1 VSDRRAVL
9 PHEQVAQ
16 RAALRDQAGAGAGRG
31 EDMTTASPAVPATGS
46 TAIKRSRRWWPT
58 PKLIITVAVAGAIG
72 FLALV
77 PLYYLIWGTF
87 FDATGFSLSG
97 FGRAYGDDRVGEL
110 IANSLWFAIGAAALS
125 LVVGTALAYL
135 NVRTDVPF
143 KGLFFAASIIP
154 LIIPGIL
161 YTISW
166 IFLASP
172 EIGLLNKVLEPILGP
187 GFFDV
192 FTVWGMIWVEG
203 LHLSPIVFLL
213 MVATFRSMDPSLEES
228 ALMGGATRWQVFRKI
243 TVPLTR
249 PAIVA
254 AILIMTVRSLES
266 FEVPALLGLQN
277 GIYVFTSRIY
287 FVLRTY
293 PPDLAAAGSL
303 AIGLLVLAM
312 IGVAISNIISR
323 SGKNYQTVTGKGF
336 RPRPMELGK
345 WRPVM
350 GVAIVLYFF
359 FTVVAPL
366 LVLLYTSL
374 LKFYQPPSLA
384 AFKSM
389 SLDNYRELLGLSQA
403 MTALKNSLF
412 LGIGTATLVMAAMA
426 VAAWI
431 VVRSRIPGR
440 QLVDQFAFVPLV
452 IPGLVLGLALSFVY
466 LRSPVPIYGTIFI
479 LLIAY
484 CTRYMP
490 YGMRYAV
497 TSMQQ
502 IASELEES
510 AQVSGASWWQT
521 FRRVL
526 LPLLAPGLLAGWIYI
541 LVVSFRELSSS
552 ILLYSPGNEVLSILI
567 FEQYENGQFT
577 VLSALGVVMVL
588 TLVVLVTVG
597 YKLGA
602 KVGLRQD

>member
-1 VSDRRAVL
+1 
-9 PHEQVAQ
+9 
-16 RAALRDQAGAGAGRG
+16 
-31 EDMTTASPAVPATGS
+31 MTTAAPPRPPVTTDDQPAP
-46 TAIKRSRRWWPT
+46 IPRRRRWWPS
-58 PKLIITVAVAGAIG
+58 PKLLITLAVVAAIG
-72 FLALV
+72 YLAIV

-87 FDATGFSLSG
+87 FDANGFTLGG
-97 FGRAYGDDRVGEL
+97 FATAYGDDRIGSL
-110 IANSLWFAIGAAALS
+110 IGNSLWFAIGSAVLS
-125 LVVGTALAYL
+125 LLVGTSLAYL
-135 NVRTDVPF
+135 QVRTDVPF
-143 KGLFFAASIIP
+143 KALFFAASIIP

-172 EIGLLNKVLEPILGP
+172 DIGLINKMLEPIFGP
-187 GFFDV
+187 GTIDI

-213 MVATFRSMDPSLEES
+213 MVAAFRSMDPSLEES
-228 ALMGGATRWQVFRKI
+228 ALMCGATRTQVFRRI
-243 TVPLTR
+243 TVPLIR
-249 PAIVA
+249 PAIGA
-254 AILIMTVRSLES
+254 AVLIMTVRGLES

-293 PPDLAAAGSL
+293 PPDLAAAGAL
-303 AIGLLVLAM
+303 ALGLLVLAM
-312 IGVAISNIISR
+312 IGVAISNFAGR
-323 SGKNYQTVTGKGF
+323 AAKNYQTVTGKGF
-336 RPRPMELGK
+336 RPRPMRLGK

-350 GVAIVLYFF
+350 GGVIIAYFL
-359 FTVVAPL
+359 FTVVLPL

-374 LKFYQPPSLA
+374 LKFYQAPSGQ
-384 AFKSM
+384 AFASM
-389 SLDNYRELLGLSQA
+389 TLDNYANLLSLPKA
-403 MTALKNSLF
+403 LTALQNSLF
-412 LGIGTATLVMAAMA
+412 LGVGTATVVMAGMA
-426 VAAWI
+426 IAAWV
-431 VVRSRIPGR
+431 VVRSKVPGR
-440 QLVDQFAFVPLV
+440 SIVDQLSFLPLV
-452 IPGLVLGLALSFVY
+452 VPGLVLGLALSFVY
-466 LRSPVPIYGTIFI
+466 LRSPIPIYGTIFI

-484 CTRYMP
+484 VTRYMP

-502 IASELEES
+502 ISAELEES

-526 LPLLAPGLLAGWIYI
+526 LPLLAPGLMAGWIYI

-567 FEQYENGQFT
+567 FEQYENGEFT

-588 TLVVLVTVG
+588 TLVVLVTVA

-602 KVGLRQD
+602 KIGLRQD

>member
-1 VSDRRAVL
+1 
-9 PHEQVAQ
+9 
-16 RAALRDQAGAGAGRG
+16 
-31 EDMTTASPAVPATGS
+31 MTTASRAVLARKL
-46 TAIKRSRRWWPT
+46 AIGRGRRWWPT
-58 PKLIITVAVAGAIG
+58 PKMIITAAVAGVIG
-72 FLALV
+72 YLALV
-77 PLYYLIWGTF
+77 PLYYLLWGTF
-87 FDATGFSLSG
+87 FDASGFSLGG
-97 FGRAYGDDRVGEL
+97 FARAYGDGRIGGL
-110 IANSLWFAIGAAALS
+110 IANSLWFAVGAAVLS
-125 LVVGTALAYL
+125 LVVGTSLAYL

-143 KGLFFAASIIP
+143 KALFFAASIIP

-172 EIGLLNKVLEPILGP
+172 DIGLLNKAIQPIFGDSVVL
-187 GFFDV
+187 DV

-213 MVATFRSMDPSLEES
+213 MVAAFRSMDPSLEES
-228 ALMGGATRWQVFRKI
+228 ALMSGASRWQVFRKI
-243 TVPLTR
+243 TIPLTR

-254 AILIMTVRSLES
+254 SVLIMVVRSLES

-277 GIYVFTSRIY
+277 GIYVFTSRI
-287 FVLRTY
+287 FFALRSY
-293 PPDLAAAGSL
+293 PQDLGAAGAL
-303 AIGLLVLAM
+303 AVGLLVLAV
-312 IGVAISNIISR
+312 IGVAISNLVGR
-323 SGKNYQTVTGKGF
+323 SGKSFQTVTGKGF

-350 GVAIVLYFF
+350 GVAILAYFF
-359 FTVVAPL
+359 FTVLGPL

-374 LKFYQPPSLA
+374 LKFYEAPSVA
-384 AFKSM
+384 ALKSI
-389 SLDNYRELLGLSQA
+389 SLENYRELLHHPQA
-403 MTALKNSLF
+403 MTALKNSLV
-412 LGIGTATLVMAAMA
+412 LGIGSATLVMAGMA
-426 VAAWI
+426 IAAWI
-431 VVRSRIPGR
+431 VVRSRVPGR
-440 QLVDQFAFVPLV
+440 QLVDQLAFVPLV
-452 IPGLVLGLALSFVY
+452 IPGLVLGLALVFVY
-466 LRSPVPIYGTIFI
+466 LRSPIPIYGTIWI

-497 TSMQQ
+497 TSMHQ
-502 IASELEES
+502 ISSELEES

-552 ILLYSPGNEVLSILI
+552 ILLYSPGTEVLSILI

-588 TLVVLVTVG
+588 TLVILVTIA

-602 KVGLRQD
+602 KVGLKQG

>member
-1 VSDRRAVL
+1 
-9 PHEQVAQ
+9 
-16 RAALRDQAGAGAGRG
+16 
-31 EDMTTASPAVPATGS
+31 MTTASPAVPATGA
-46 TAIKRSRRWWPT
+46 TATKRWRRWLPT
-58 PKLIITVAVAGAIG
+58 PKLIITVGVAGAIG
-72 FLALV
+72 YLALV

-87 FDATGFSLSG
+87 FDAKGFSLGG
-97 FGRAYGDDRVGEL
+97 FGRAYGDERVGEL

-143 KGLFFAASIIP
+143 KALFFAASIIP

-161 YTISW
+161 YTIAW

-172 EIGLLNKVLEPILGP
+172 EIGLINKVLEPIFGP
-187 GFFDV
+187 GLFDV
-192 FTVWGMIWVEG
+192 FTVRGMIWVEG

-228 ALMGGATRWQVFRKI
+228 ALMCGASRWQVFRKI

-254 AILIMTVRSLES
+254 AVLIMTVRSLES

-303 AIGLLVLAM
+303 ASGLLVIAM
-312 IGVAISNIISR
+312 VGVAISNIVSR
-323 SGKNYQTVTGKGF
+323 SGKSFQTVTGKGF
-336 RPRPMELGK
+336 RPRAMELGR

-350 GVAIVLYFF
+350 GSAIVVYFF
-359 FTVVAPL
+359 LTVVAPL

-374 LKFYQPPSLA
+374 LRFYQPPSVA

-389 SLDNYRELLGLSQA
+389 SLENYRQLVHLSQA
-403 MTALKNSLF
+403 ATALKNSLF
-412 LGIGTATLVMAAMA
+412 LGVATATLVMAAMA
-426 VAAWI
+426 IAAWI

-497 TSMQQ
+497 TSMHQ

>member
-1 VSDRRAVL
+1 
-9 PHEQVAQ
+9 
-16 RAALRDQAGAGAGRG
+16 
-31 EDMTTASPAVPATGS
+31 MTTATDDDTTTAAPVVPEVQGLTRG
-46 TAIKRSRRWWPT
+46 RRRRWVPT
-58 PKLIITVAVAGAIG
+58 PKVLISATVAILIG
-72 FLALV
+72 YLALV
-77 PLYYLIWGTF
+77 PLYYLLWGTF
-87 FDATGFSLSG
+87 FDDAGFTLDG
-97 FGRAYGDDRVGEL
+97 FQRAYGNNRIGEL
-110 IANSLWFAIGAAALS
+110 ISNSLLFATGAAILS
-125 LVVGTALAYL
+125 LVVGTSLAYL

-143 KGLFFAASIIP
+143 KALFFSASIIP

-172 EIGLLNKVLEPILGP
+172 DIGLLNKALEPVFGP
-187 GFFDV
+187 GLLDV
-192 FTVWGMIWVEG
+192 FTLWGMVWVEG

-213 MVATFRSMDPSLEES
+213 MVAAFRSMDPSLEES
-228 ALMGGATRWQVFRKI
+228 ALMSGATRWQVFRKI

-254 AILIMTVRSLES
+254 AVLIMAVRSLES

-287 FVLRTY
+287 FVLRSY

-303 AIGLLVLAM
+303 AVGLLVLAM
-312 IGVAISNIISR
+312 LGVAISNLVGR
-323 SGKNYQTVTGKGF
+323 SGKSFQTVTGKGF

-350 GVAIVLYFF
+350 GVAIIFYFCL
-359 FTVVAPL
+359 TVIAPL
-366 LVLLYTSL
+366 LVLLYTSVL
-374 LKFYQPPSLA
+374 PYYQAPSME
-384 AFKSM
+384 AFKSVT
-389 SLDNYRELLGLSQA
+389 LDNYRDLMELSQA
-403 MTALKNSLF
+403 TTALKNSLI
-412 LGIGTATLVMAAMA
+412 LGIGSATLVMAGMS

-431 VVRSRIPGR
+431 VVRSRAPGR
-440 QLVDQFAFVPLV
+440 SLIDQFAFVPLV

-466 LRSPVPIYGTIFI
+466 LRSPIPIYGTLFI

-484 CTRYMP
+484 VTRYMP

-497 TSMQQ
+497 TSMHQ
-502 IASELEES
+502 ISSELEES

-526 LPLLAPGLLAGWIYI
+526 LPLLSPGLLAGWIYI

-552 ILLYSPGNEVLSILI
+552 ILLYSPGTEVLSILI
-567 FEQYENGQFT
+567 FEQFENGQFT
-577 VLSALGVVMVL
+577 VLAALGVVMVL
-588 TLVVLVTVG
+588 TLVFLVTVA

>member
-1 VSDRRAVL
+1 
-9 PHEQVAQ
+9 
-16 RAALRDQAGAGAGRG
+16 
-31 EDMTTASPAVPATGS
+31 MTTASRVPQDELMPDVEQSGAVLATKPAVG
-46 TAIKRSRRWWPT
+46 RRRWWPT
-58 PKLIITVAVAGAIG
+58 PKVIITAAVAGVIG
-72 FLALV
+72 YLALV
-77 PLYYLIWGTF
+77 PLYYLFWGTF
-87 FDATGFSLSG
+87 FDATGFSLGG
-97 FGRAYGDDRVGEL
+97 FARAYGDGRIGGL
-110 IANSLWFAIGAAALS
+110 IANSLWFAVGAAVLS
-125 LVVGTALAYL
+125 LVVGTSLAYL

-143 KGLFFAASIIP
+143 KALFFAASIIP

-172 EIGLLNKVLEPILGP
+172 EIGLLNKAIQPIFGDTVV
-187 GFFDV
+187 FDV

-213 MVATFRSMDPSLEES
+213 MVAAFRSMDPSLEES
-228 ALMGGATRWQVFRKI
+228 ALMSGASRWQVFRKI
-243 TVPLTR
+243 TIPLTR

-254 AILIMTVRSLES
+254 AVLIMVVRSLES
-266 FEVPALLGLQN
+266 FEVPALLGLHN
-277 GIYVFTSRIY
+277 GIYVFTSRIF

-293 PPDLAAAGSL
+293 PPDLGAAGAL
-303 AIGLLVLAM
+303 AVGLLVLAV
-312 IGVAISNIISR
+312 IGVAISNLMGR
-323 SGKNYQTVTGKGF
+323 SGKSFQTVTGKGF

-345 WRPVM
+345 WRPVA
-350 GVAIVLYFF
+350 GVAILAYFF
-359 FTVVAPL
+359 FTVVGPL
-366 LVLLYTSL
+366 LVLLYVSL
-374 LKFYQPPSLA
+374 VKFYQAPSLA
-384 AFKSM
+384 VIKSM
-389 SLDNYRELLGLSQA
+389 SLENYRELLHQPQA
-403 MTALKNSLF
+403 MTALKNSLI
-412 LGIGTATLVMAAMA
+412 LGLGSATLVMAVMA
-426 VAAWI
+426 IAAWM

-440 QLVDQFAFVPLV
+440 QLLDQFAFVPLV

-466 LRSPVPIYGTIFI
+466 LRSPIPIYGTLFI

-484 CTRYMP
+484 CTRYLP

-497 TSMQQ
+497 TSMHQ
-502 IASELEES
+502 ISSELEES

-526 LPLLAPGLLAGWIYI
+526 LPLLWPGLIAGWIYI

-588 TLVVLVTVG
+588 TLVVLVTIA

-602 KVGLRQD
+602 KVGLKQD

>member
-1 VSDRRAVL
+1 MTSTTTSL
-9 PHEQVAQ
+9 
-16 RAALRDQAGAGAGRG
+16 RAAD
-31 EDMTTASPAVPATGS
+31 TASAALW
-46 TAIKRSRRWWPT
+46 RRWMPT
-58 PKLIITVAVAGAIG
+58 PKILIVGVVAVTIG
-72 FLALV
+72 YLALV
-77 PLYYLIWGTF
+77 PLFYLAWGTF
-87 FDATGFSLSG
+87 FDAQGVTFSGFS
-97 FGRAYGDDRVGEL
+97 RAYGNDRIFEL
-110 IANSLWFAIGAAALS
+110 IGNSLWFAFGSAILS
-125 LVVGTALAYL
+125 LVVGTSLAYL

-143 KGLFFAASIIP
+143 KALFFAASIIP

-166 IFLASP
+166 ILLASP
-172 EIGLLNKVLEPILGP
+172 DIGLLNAFLAPVFGDAL
-187 GFFDV
+187 FDV

-213 MVATFRSMDPSLEES
+213 MVAAFRSMDPSLEES
-228 ALMGGATRWQVFRKI
+228 ALMSGASRWTVLRRI
-243 TVPLTR
+243 TVPLVR
-249 PAIVA
+249 PAVIA
-254 AILIMTVRSLES
+254 SILIMTVRSLES
-266 FEVPALLGLQN
+266 FEVPALLGLQD

-293 PPDLAAAGSL
+293 PPDLAAAGAL
-303 AIGLLVLAM
+303 AVGLLLLALV
-312 IGVAISNIISR
+312 GVALSQFLGR
-323 SGKNYQTVTGKGF
+323 AGKNFQTVTGKGF

-350 GVAIVLYFF
+350 GALIIFYFF
-359 FTVVAPL
+359 FTVIAPL

-374 LKFYQPPSLA
+374 LKFYAAPSWNVFQNMTLQ
-384 AFKSM
+384 
-389 SLDNYRELLGLSQA
+389 NYVEVAQMSQA
-403 MTALKNSLF
+403 LTALKNSLI
-412 LGIGTATLVMAAMA
+412 LGLGSATLVMAFMA

-440 QLVDQFAFVPLV
+440 QTIDHFAFVPLV

-466 LRSPVPIYGTIFI
+466 LRSPVPIYGTLFI

-497 TSMQQ
+497 TSMHQ
-502 IASELEES
+502 ISNELEES
-510 AQVSGASWWQT
+510 ALVSGASWWQT

-526 LPLLAPGLLAGWIYI
+526 LPLLSPGLLAGWIYI

-567 FEQYENGQFT
+567 WEQFENGQFT
-577 VLSALGVVMVL
+577 VLSAIGVIMVL
-588 TLVVLVTVG
+588 TLVLLVIIA

>member
-1 VSDRRAVL
+1 L
-9 PHEQVAQ
+9 
-16 RAALRDQAGAGAGRG
+16 L
-31 EDMTTASPAVPATGS
+31 
-46 TAIKRSRRWWPT
+46 
-58 PKLIITVAVAGAIG
+58 ITVAVAGAIG
-72 FLALV
+72 YLALV
-77 PLYYLIWGTF
+77 PLYYLLWGTF
-87 FDATGFSLSG
+87 FDAHGLTLSG
-97 FGRAYGDDRVGEL
+97 FARAYGDERVGEL
-110 IANSLWFAIGAAALS
+110 VANSLWFAAGAAVLS

-135 NVRTDVPF
+135 NVRTDVRF
-143 KGLFFAASIIP
+143 KALFFAASIIP

-161 YTISW
+161 YTIAW

-172 EIGLLNKVLEPILGP
+172 EIGLLNKVIEPVLGP
-187 GFFDV
+187 GFLDV

-228 ALMGGATRWQVFRKI
+228 ALMSGASRWQVFRKI
-243 TVPLTR
+243 TIPLTR

-254 AILIMTVRSLES
+254 AILIMTVRGLES

-312 IGVAISNIISR
+312 LGVAISNIISR
-323 SGKNYQTVTGKGF
+323 SGASFQTVTGKGF
-336 RPRPMELGK
+336 RPRPMELGR

-350 GVAIVLYFF
+350 GVAILLYFF

-374 LKFYQPPSLA
+374 LKYYQPPSLA

-389 SLDNYRELLGLSQA
+389 SLDNYRELLHLSQA
-403 MTALKNSLF
+403 MTALKNSIL
-412 LGIGTATLVMAAMA
+412 LGLATATLVMAGMA

-431 VVRSRIPGR
+431 VARSRVPGR
-440 QLVDQFAFVPLV
+440 QLVDQLAFVPLV

-484 CTRYMP
+484 STRYMP

-497 TSMQQ
+497 TSMHQ
-502 IASELEES
+502 IAAELEES
-510 AQVSGASWWQT
+510 AHVSGASWWQT

-577 VLSALGVVMVL
+577 VLSALGVIMVL

-602 KVGLRQD
+602 RVGLRQD